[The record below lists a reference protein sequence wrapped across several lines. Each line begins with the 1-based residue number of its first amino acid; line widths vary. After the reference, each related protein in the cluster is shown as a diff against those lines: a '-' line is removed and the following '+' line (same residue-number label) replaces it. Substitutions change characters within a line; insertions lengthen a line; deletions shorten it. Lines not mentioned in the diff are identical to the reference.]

1 MRSSGPVEISYTIF
15 HMSHKRRGTRGAVNR
30 CASTRHSLNQKKGGK
45 SCYSMTDECLWFV
58 HRHAQWC
65 NLWRVFLVHLQPA
78 PDVELHA
85 IRKKGQVYT
94 WFLELYYWL
103 EKHIRSNSGSILML
117 PDVVR
122 CGARQCGGSGF
133 IFYFILFFKVWNNN
147 HAAPCLLL
155 PSRASSRGANICIY
169 IYITTTKKTKSR
181 K

>member
-1 MRSSGPVEISYTIF
+1 M
-15 HMSHKRRGTRGAVNR
+15 
-30 CASTRHSLNQKKGGK
+30 
-45 SCYSMTDECLWFV
+45 
-58 HRHAQWC
+58 
-65 NLWRVFLVHLQPA
+65 HLQPA

-133 IFYFILFFKVWNNN
+133 IFYFILF
-147 HAAPCLLL
+147 
-155 PSRASSRGANICIY
+155 Y
-169 IYITTTKKTKSR
+169 
-181 K
+181 